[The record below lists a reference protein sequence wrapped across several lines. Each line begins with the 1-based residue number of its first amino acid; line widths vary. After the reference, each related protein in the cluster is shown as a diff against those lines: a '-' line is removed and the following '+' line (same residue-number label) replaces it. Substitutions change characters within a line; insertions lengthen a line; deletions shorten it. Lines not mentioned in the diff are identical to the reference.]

1 MQRLVFP
8 LAAFAW
14 LIMQSSSAPAAAG
27 DSLSAALADA
37 RADDTIPF
45 DLRVDCTEQ
54 DSRRSLAVI
63 GGTVAVWGS
72 ERQVRL
78 AAKDHDAL
86 IDLLLDAD
94 FAHFAPRYG
103 ETPRA
108 DKQEAPLRVS
118 CRIHVAV
125 QGLEKASVQLLDGE
139 QSEQLLGLARRL
151 LDRIEPLAAAG
162 VTAADLEDGLSKL
175 AEGTL
180 APEVLGLRFLALPEA
195 GGNEAG
201 TILRIEDGRISRQ
214 DYAPGKAVGPVRWQG
229 LAQCQLRDIVSALHD
244 ARFWELPVNL
254 YADKLT
260 ELEVHVLSQRK
271 TVIARDTFTAAPAS
285 KQTAFAGLISRLAD
299 QPSACDEHE

>member
-14 LIMQSSSAPAAAG
+14 LIMQSSSAPAMAG

-78 AAKDHDAL
+78 AAKDRDAL

-118 CRIHVAV
+118 CRIHVAL

-271 TVIARDTFTAAPAS
+271 TVIARDTFNAAPGS
-285 KQTAFAGLISRLAD
+285 KQTAFAGLISRLED